1 MAKRAM
7 AIAAHPDDIEFM
19 MAGTLL
25 LLKKAGYEIHYM
37 TISDGNC
44 GSMKWDAE
52 TTAKTRV
59 EESKEA
65 ARILGAEYH
74 EPIGK
79 DFEIFYDKPTLQE
92 LTAVIRSVEPEVIL
106 THSPSDY
113 MEDHMI
119 TCRLTVTAAFVRGI
133 PNYKA
138 GNSIPTNVDCTIYHA
153 LPHGLRDPLRR
164 EVIPGIFIDVG
175 SVIDTKLQAL
185 SAHKSQHEWLD
196 SSQKMNSYLQYLKD
210 IARLVGQKSERFE
223 YAEGWRRH
231 LHYGFGSEDADP
243 LQNLGEAYLL
253 NEKYESSLTV

>member
-1 MAKRAM
+1 MAKKAM

-25 LLKKAGYEIHYM
+25 LLKNAGYEIHYM

-44 GSMKWDAE
+44 GSMHWDAG
-52 TTAKTRV
+52 TTARKRV
-59 EESKEA
+59 EESRDA

-74 EPIGK
+74 LPFGH
-79 DFEIFYDKPTLQE
+79 DFEIFYNKENLQK
-92 LTAVIRSVEPEVIL
+92 LTSIIRKVEPEIIL

-138 GNSIPTNVDCTIYHA
+138 GSSTPTEMDCTIYHA
-153 LPHGLRDPLRR
+153 MPHGLKDPLRR
-164 EVIPGIFIDVG
+164 EVIPGIYIDVT
-175 SVIDTKLQAL
+175 SVFDTKLQAL

-196 SSQKMNSYLQYLKD
+196 SSQKMNSYLRFLEE
-210 IARLVGQKSERFE
+210 IAMLVGKKSGQFQ

-243 LQNLGEAYLL
+243 LKELGKNYLL
-253 NEKYESSLTV
+253 NEAYEKSLEM

>member
-25 LLKKAGYEIHYM
+25 LLKNAGYEIHYM

-44 GSMKWDAE
+44 GSMNWDAE
-52 TTAKTRV
+52 TTARVRV
-59 EESKEA
+59 EESKES
-65 ARILGAEYH
+65 ARILGAQYH
-74 EPIGK
+74 LPIGK
-79 DFEIFYDKPTLQE
+79 DFEIFYTKEMLQK
-92 LTAVIRSVEPEVIL
+92 LTAVIRSVEPDIIL
-106 THSPSDY
+106 THSPTDY

-138 GNSIPTNVDCTIYHA
+138 GDSTPTNVDCTIYHA
-153 LPHGLRDPLRR
+153 MPHGLQDPLRR
-164 EVIPGIFIDVG
+164 DVIPEMYVDVG
-175 SVIDTKLQAL
+175 SVFDTKQRAL

-196 SSQKMNSYLQYLKD
+196 SSQKMNSYLRFLEE
-210 IARLVGQKSERFE
+210 IALLVGQRSGRFQ

-231 LHYGFGSEDADP
+231 LHYGFGRAEADP
-243 LQNLGEAYLL
+243 LKALGENYLM
-253 NEKYESSLTV
+253 NETYKDSLSL

>member
-1 MAKRAM
+1 M

-59 EESKEA
+59 NESKEA

-79 DFEIFYDKPTLQE
+79 DFEIFYDKPTLQK
-92 LTAVIRSVEPEVIL
+92 LTAVIRSVAPEVIL

-196 SSQKMNSYLQYLKD
+196 SSQKMNSYLQYLED

-223 YAEGWRRH
+223 FAEGWRRH

-243 LQNLGEAYLL
+243 LQNLGDAYLL
-253 NEKYESSLTV
+253 NEKYESSLTG

>member
-19 MAGTLL
+19 MAGTMVLL
-25 LLKKAGYEIHYM
+25 RNVGYEIHYM

-44 GSMKWDAE
+44 GSMHWDAE
-52 TTAKTRV
+52 TTARTRV
-59 EESKEA
+59 EESREA

-74 EPIGK
+74 MPIGK
-79 DFEIFYDKPTLQE
+79 DFEIFYNKELLQQ
-92 LTAVIRSVEPEVIL
+92 LTAVIRSVEPEIIL
-106 THSPSDY
+106 THSPIDY

-138 GNSIPTNVDCTIYHA
+138 GDSKPTSVDCTIYHA
-153 LPHGLRDPLRR
+153 LPHGLKDPLRR
-164 EVIPGIFIDVG
+164 EVIPGIYIDVT
-175 SVIDTKLQAL
+175 SVFDTKLEAL
-185 SAHKSQHEWLD
+185 SAHRSQHEWLD
-196 SSQKMNSYLQYLKD
+196 SSQKMNSYLQYLED
-210 IARLVGQKSERFE
+210 ITRLVGRKSGQFQ

-243 LQNLGEAYLL
+243 LRELGPLYLL
-253 NEKYESSLTV
+253 NEAYEESLS